1 MFSTRASVCG
11 CTAVDVPTMPI
22 GHQSL
27 PAQQLHSSAAPSIA
41 NVNTACA
48 YPPPV
53 HDCVCVCVQ
62 YDVTQERSIALMDA
76 NRSTLAAHST
86 SLHLPPSCA
95 LFHVC
100 VQYAVTKERI
110 IALIDADRAML
121 QTLAEGVGANGGEA
135 AVAASSVH
143 SSCSLSFKQQRH
155 TAVTKT
161 AV

>member
-1 MFSTRASVCG
+1 
-11 CTAVDVPTMPI
+11 MPI

-27 PAQQLHSSAAPSIA
+27 PAQQLHSSAAPSTA

-53 HDCVCVCVQ
+53 HGCVC
-62 YDVTQERSIALMDA
+62 
-76 NRSTLAAHST
+76 
-86 SLHLPPSCA
+86 
-95 LFHVC
+95 VC

-143 SSCSLSFKQQRH
+143 TVS
-155 TAVTKT
+155 
-161 AV
+161 